1 METRR
6 TRSGDLASYRAPSRN
21 SRMSI
26 SARVP
31 PNHELAK
38 AVSQPML
45 VIPQPVLRSHE
56 CLDESVRLAMV
67 NQGAYVALGI
77 KEEPFEFEY
86 DEESYVDDDLSSRFD
101 PDESVQETHQ
111 EGRRTTRSVQ
121 RKRLMGLVE
130 DDANNNMKQPKKRAP
145 RRKKTKTTEEVSPSV
160 EFNPIV
166 VSTYSMAPNANE
178 DNAEP
183 NNKEYAALQ
192 PVVTADESAMEC
204 SSNNNNEFKD
214 DYEPTITSG
223 YAGETVVHLVD
234 MAMDNESI
242 LAEEESFEEPP
253 IEITPEITP
262 EKESSKKGSLRVKA
276 SSALKSSS
284 EEEDE
289 IEDDK
294 EEEEL
299 EEDLEAEKEAEESGE
314 EEEEE
319 EQESGA
325 EEPENTRRK

>member
-21 SRMSI
+21 SRMSM

-67 NQGAYVALGI
+67 NQGAYIALGI

-86 DEESYVDDDLSSRFD
+86 DEESYLEDDLSSRFD

-121 RKRLMGLVE
+121 RKRLMGLVG
-130 DDANNNMKQPKKRAP
+130 DDANNNLKQPKKRAP
-145 RRKKTKTTEEVSPSV
+145 RRKKAKTTEEVLPSI

-166 VSTYSMAPNANE
+166 VSTYSMAPNVSE
-178 DNAEP
+178 DIADP
-183 NNKEYAALQ
+183 NDKEYAALQ
-192 PVVTADESAMEC
+192 PVAPADESAMEC

-234 MAMDNESI
+234 MAMDNASI
-242 LAEEESFEEPP
+242 SADEESFEEPP

-262 EKESSKKGSLRVKA
+262 EKEPSKKGSLRIKETKA
-276 SSALKSSS
+276 LISSS
-284 EEEDE
+284 EDEDE
-289 IEDDK
+289 IEGDK
-294 EEEEL
+294 EEEEI
-299 EEDLEAEKEAEESGE
+299 EEDMEAEKEMEESEGE
-314 EEEEE
+314 EEEE
-319 EQESGA
+319 QDSA
-325 EEPENTRRK
+325 TEEPENTRRK